1 MLGKNSPHLSQFL
14 EASCIP
20 WLVASSSS
28 KTDTADPD
36 LLVLL
41 HPDSAS
47 FILSLP
53 LSGTSWVA
61 SEACCREGSE
71 VPPCPSLQCKIPV
84 PPLPGG
90 KGGLGWHSMPG
101 TVPSF
106 AASGGHSRT
115 GSGPYIGSHS
125 LSAAQWTS
133 HLAFSVSLKA
143 TSPRTCL
150 DTQNTYILK
159 ALMYSTTLS
168 SRSESRSVRPT
179 LCNPKDYTVHGIL
192 QVRILEPFPSPGD
205 RPNPGIEPR
214 SPTLHADSLPAEP
227 QGKSYSHQHED
238 WYV

>member
-36 LLVLL
+36 LLVLF

-90 KGGLGWHSMPG
+90 KGGLGWPSMPD
-101 TVPSF
+101 TVPGVTV
-106 AASGGHSRT
+106 SGGHSRT
-115 GSGPYIGSHS
+115 DLGPHISSHS
-125 LSAAQWTS
+125 LSAAQWTW
-133 HLAFSVSLKA
+133 LFLVSLKG
-143 TSPRTCL
+143 TCL
-150 DTQNTYILK
+150 DTQNMYILK
-159 ALMYSTTLS
+159 ALMYST
-168 SRSESRSVRPT
+168 R
-179 LCNPKDYTVHGIL
+179 
-192 QVRILEPFPSPGD
+192 
-205 RPNPGIEPR
+205 
-214 SPTLHADSLPAEP
+214 
-227 QGKSYSHQHED
+227 
-238 WYV
+238 

>member
-1 MLGKNSPHLSQFL
+1 MRKASVPSKDHTPSFYSFL
-14 EASCIP
+14 
-20 WLVASSSS
+20 LN
-28 KTDTADPD
+28 
-36 LLVLL
+36 
-41 HPDSAS
+41 
-47 FILSLP
+47 
-53 LSGTSWVA
+53 
-61 SEACCREGSE
+61 R
-71 VPPCPSLQCKIPV
+71 
-84 PPLPGG
+84 PPLPGVLLFILLYVVSSLMHIHANL
-90 KGGLGWHSMPG
+90 LGTYSMPG
-101 TVPSF
+101 TVPGI
-106 AASGGHSRT
+106 AVSGGHSRT